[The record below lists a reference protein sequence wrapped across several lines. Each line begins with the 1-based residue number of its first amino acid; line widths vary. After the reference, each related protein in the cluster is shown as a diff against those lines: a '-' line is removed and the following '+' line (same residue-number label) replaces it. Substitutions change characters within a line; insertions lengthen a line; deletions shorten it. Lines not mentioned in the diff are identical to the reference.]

1 MILVSDYC
9 IYIQNIAMKYLFL
22 FLFSIPT
29 VLWSQYL
36 RSNEEVVYSFDTKAG
51 KKMVLVKDK
60 GNEYIQYRFGSKD
73 RIEMEFPSERTK
85 DSWKQ
90 FRYKSYHRGGGKQNA
105 GMDLEYLTFLNK
117 GYTYTLFKSYYAE
130 DGSHSTGVT
139 VIDNKGKSTDIN
151 GIYKSIKGCIC
162 NLEDLGLIE
171 KEDTG
176 L

>member
-1 MILVSDYC
+1 
-9 IYIQNIAMKYLFL
+9 MKYLILLLSF
-22 FLFSIPT
+22 IPT
-29 VLWSQYL
+29 VLWAQYL

-51 KKMVLVKDK
+51 KKLVLVKDK

-73 RIEMEFPSERTK
+73 RVEMEFPSERNK
-85 DSWKQ
+85 ESWKQ
-90 FRYKSYHRGGGKQNA
+90 FKYKSYHRGGGKQNA

-130 DGSHSTGVT
+130 DGSHSTGIT
-139 VIDNKGKSTDIN
+139 VIDNKGKSTDID

>member
-1 MILVSDYC
+1 
-9 IYIQNIAMKYLFL
+9 MKYLFL